1 MALSEHVVRF
11 RLLVR
16 NRAGQFAGSFD
27 AVLQD
32 AGIEV
37 GKLPPQC
44 PRANCFAER
53 LVLTVRTELTDRMLI
68 FREQHLGERAGRERR
83 ALQRL
88 AAASTLWRSCCWYA
102 PDCCCGAGRDHHRGT
117 ARRDNADDSV
127 AAWAVPGDARPHLDN
142 G

>member
-44 PRANCFAER
+44 PRANCFTER
-53 LVLTVRTELTDRMLI
+53 LVLTVRIELTDRMLI
-68 FREQHLGERAGRERR
+68 FREQHLRDVLTANVAHYNAQRPHR
-83 ALQRL
+83 ALQLRPPPGR
-88 AAASTLWRSCCWYA
+88 TR
-102 PDCCCGAGRDHHRGT
+102 PRAGPRQDP
-117 ARRDNADDSV
+117 A
-127 AAWAVPGDARPHLDN
+127 
-142 G
+142 

>member
-16 NRAGQFAGSFD
+16 NRAGQQFAGSFD

-53 LVLTVRTELTDRMLI
+53 LVLTVRTELT
-68 FREQHLGERAGRERR
+68 AG
-83 ALQRL
+83 
-88 AAASTLWRSCCWYA
+88 C
-102 PDCCCGAGRDHHRGT
+102 
-117 ARRDNADDSV
+117 
-127 AAWAVPGDARPHLDN
+127 
-142 G
+142 